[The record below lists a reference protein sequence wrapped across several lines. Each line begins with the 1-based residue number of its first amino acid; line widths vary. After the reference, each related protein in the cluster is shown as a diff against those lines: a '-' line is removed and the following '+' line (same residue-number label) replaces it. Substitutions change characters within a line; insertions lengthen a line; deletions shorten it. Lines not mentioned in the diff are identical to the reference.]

1 MVPWLGSGERL
12 GELCS
17 YDLELKDPL
26 NPKLSPRT
34 FRGSRLRLRP
44 ARSLPFSFYRACL
57 CIL

>member
-26 NPKLSPRT
+26 NPKLAHAPSGDPD
-34 FRGSRLRLRP
+34 
-44 ARSLPFSFYRACL
+44 
-57 CIL
+57 